1 VSSLEHNEYFEGIEQ
16 KENELSPDLVNA
28 LANVLQNQYRHGF
41 KKLTLN
47 NIGLKRDATL
57 KLVNAVKM
65 NPKSSLTHLDLSEN
79 RLDDLCMEALC
90 QMLSGLPHGLSA
102 LELNDCAI
110 TPRGCVMLASSL
122 KENKHMAVTLSTL
135 NLSGNNFG
143 PDCQGALSFL
153 AEPNAVATLKL
164 ARCGIA
170 FEVVR

>member
-1 VSSLEHNEYFEGIEQ
+1 MYTHIHMHAYTHTHTHTHTRTHTHTHTHTYVCTYMYTN
-16 KENELSPDLVNA
+16 
-28 LANVLQNQYRHGF
+28 
-41 KKLTLN
+41 
-47 NIGLKRDATL
+47 
-57 KLVNAVKM
+57 
-65 NPKSSLTHLDLSEN
+65 SLTSL
-79 RLDDLCMEALC
+79 
-90 QMLSGLPHGLSA
+90 
-102 LELNDCAI
+102 
-110 TPRGCVMLASSL
+110 TGCVMLASSL